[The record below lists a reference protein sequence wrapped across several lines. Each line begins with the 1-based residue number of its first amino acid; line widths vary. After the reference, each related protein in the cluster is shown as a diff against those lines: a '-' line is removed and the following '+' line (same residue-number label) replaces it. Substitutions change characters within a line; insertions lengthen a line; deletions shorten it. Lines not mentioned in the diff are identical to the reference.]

1 MSKKKRGQELQKL
14 SAQSLNIS
22 VTMDGKSRFIQ
33 CTKNCLQFGTNRK
46 IHEFNSIHNFLT
58 RTKTYI
64 LGVNKFHE

>member
-22 VTMDGKSRFIQ
+22 VTMHGKSRFTK
-33 CTKNCLQFGTNRK
+33 CTQNCLQFGTNRT

-58 RTKTYI
+58 RAKTDI
-64 LGVNKFHE
+64 LGVKKFQE